1 MNPLLY
7 IYIES
12 QQMVKTLRIDK
23 DIKVITLEVTESEL
37 GNIVS
42 SIENMVYKQKRDL
55 LENLP
60 SDEDGRRKLDAY
72 LALKEDLVRPQRC

>member
-1 MNPLLY
+1 
-7 IYIES
+7 
-12 QQMVKTLRIDK
+12 MVKTLRIDK
-23 DIKVITLEVTESEL
+23 DNKVITLEVTESEL

-72 LALKEDLVRPQRC
+72 LALKEDLRKAREMLE

>member
-1 MNPLLY
+1 
-7 IYIES
+7 
-12 QQMVKTLRIDK
+12 MVKTLRIDK
-23 DIKVITLEVTESEL
+23 DNKVITLEVTESEL

-42 SIENMVYKQKRDL
+42 STENMVYKQKRDL

-72 LALKEDLVRPQRC
+72 LALKEDFRKAAEMLE